1 MGVGYNQAAL
11 GLSMMSFEHVL
22 VERRG
27 AVGLITIN
35 RPKVLN
41 ALSVQTIDELREAL
55 LSLKHDAEVKVLVV
69 TGSGE
74 KAFVAGAD
82 IGELA
87 KLSAAEAK
95 GYSLRG
101 QHVLNLIE
109 HLEKPVVAAV
119 NGFALGG
126 GCELAMACTLRLAAD
141 TARFGQPEITLGT
154 IPGFAGSQR
163 LPRLVGRGRALELLL
178 TGRMIDA
185 EEALRIGLV
194 NRVVPAGDL
203 MRESLAMADELASSA
218 PLAARYVIEAVTRG
232 LEMPLADGSLLE
244 ASLFGLAASTEDMRE
259 GTQAFLDKRKP
270 TFRGK

>member
-1 MGVGYNQAAL
+1 
-11 GLSMMSFEHVL
+11 MMSFEHVL

-55 LSLKHDAEVKVLVV
+55 LSLKHDAEVKALVV

-82 IGELA
+82 ISELA

-95 GYSLRG
+95 DYSLRG

-203 MRESLAMADELASSA
+203 MRESLAMAERLASSA

-244 ASLFGLAASTEDMRE
+244 ASLFGLAASTEDMHE
-259 GTQAFLDKRKP
+259 GTRAFLDKRKP